1 VTVLV
6 TGGAGLVGTHV
17 LDALRARGERPRAL
31 VREHSRAIV
40 ESFGAEAIVG
50 DVTDAVSWE
59 RAARGVNAIV
69 HAAALVVTSDSFEEF
84 TRVNVGGTRLAVEAA
99 RRAGARLVHVSSVA
113 VYGRTEVYA
122 AGAAGVTE
130 DYPLQPLPPR
140 DFYARTKRSA
150 EQLVQEEAAR
160 GGLSAIAIRP
170 NVIYGERDQLFT
182 RRLVAN
188 LKRGLLPQIGPG
200 TNHLSCVYAGNV
212 ASAIL
217 AALAA
222 PARPGFRAYNVTRD
236 APPLLPQREFFTT
249 FAAAVGRRPRFVPVP
264 VGLVRFGVGMWTMLL
279 RLARPGRYAGLG
291 GAAIE
296 FVLGENPYSTERIR
310 AELGWSP
317 PFDTR
322 TAIARS
328 VSASKTKSPGGARA

>member
-31 VREHSRAIV
+31 VHAHARGGV
-40 ESFGAEAIVG
+40 EAFGADAVVG
-50 DVTDAVSWE
+50 DVTDASAWQ
-59 RAARGVNAIV
+59 RATDGVRAII
-69 HAAALVVTSDSFEEF
+69 HAAARVASHESFEEF
-84 TRVNVGGTRLAVEAA
+84 TRVNVGGTRLAIEAA
-99 RRAGARLVHVSSVA
+99 RRTGARLIHISTVA
-113 VYGRTEVYA
+113 VYGRVAVFQT
-122 AGAAGVTE
+122 GAQDITE
-130 DYPLQPLPPR
+130 DYPWQPLPVK
-140 DFYARTKRSA
+140 DFYARSKRAA
-150 EQLVQEEAAR
+150 EQLVQDEAAR
-160 GGLSAIAIRP
+160 GSLSAIAIRP
-170 NVIYGERDQLFT
+170 NVIYGERDQLFI
-182 RRLVAN
+182 RRVIAN
-188 LKRGLLPQIGPG
+188 LRRGVLPQIGPG

-322 TAIARS
+322 TAIVRS